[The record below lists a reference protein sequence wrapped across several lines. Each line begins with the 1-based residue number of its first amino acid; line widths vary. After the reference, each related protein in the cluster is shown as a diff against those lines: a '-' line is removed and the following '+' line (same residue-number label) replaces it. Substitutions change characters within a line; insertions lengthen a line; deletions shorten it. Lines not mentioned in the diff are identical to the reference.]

1 MITIFSKTNKIRLVG
16 LSCSRDYLHEF
27 AHYIDLIIEVTIFRK
42 SYKLS
47 ILFQLKS
54 IETFLMR
61 FIGWNCLEEKLFY
74 NKLTNIDIL
83 RDSQGNF
90 QKKAAFVLAS
100 Y

>member
-16 LSCSRDYLHEF
+16 LSCSRDYSHEF
-27 AHYIDLIIEVTIFRK
+27 AHCIDLIIEVTIFRK

-54 IETFLMR
+54 IKTFLMR